1 MQSDLPKVLHRIGG
15 VTLLEHVVS
24 AAVGVEPYQIAVVHG
39 HGGDRVMAELS
50 HLPVTW
56 VEQTELLGTGH
67 AVMQAL
73 PDIPN
78 DCVVVILNG
87 DVPLLQSETISA
99 LVDEVDTPHTLA
111 LVTVDVDEPT
121 GYGRI
126 IRDSDGA
133 VIGIVEERDATAEQR
148 QVREINT
155 GIMAIPMVSLDK
167 LLAAIRPANAQGEY
181 YLTDVVGQG
190 VREGHPIRST
200 QAANADD
207 LLGIN
212 DRVQLAALERRHQLS
227 KVNELMLA
235 GTTVRDPSRLDI
247 RGQVASG
254 RDVIIDVNVVLEG
267 TVSLGDRVR
276 IGPNCVLRNTVVESD
291 TEILENCVID
301 GADIGATC
309 RIGPFARL
317 RPETILSE
325 HVHIG
330 NFVEVKKS
338 LIRQGSKVNHL
349 SYVGDTEV
357 GRKVNVGAGTITCN
371 YDGANKHKTI
381 IGDDCFIGS
390 GTELVAPIVV
400 ATGTTIAA
408 GSTITK
414 DTKLR
419 SLAVARARQHSIDD
433 WQRPQKK
440 K

>member
-1 MQSDLPKVLHRIGG
+1 
-15 VTLLEHVVS
+15 
-24 AAVGVEPYQIAVVHG
+24 
-39 HGGDRVMAELS
+39 
-50 HLPVTW
+50 
-56 VEQTELLGTGH
+56 
-67 AVMQAL
+67 
-73 PDIPN
+73 
-78 DCVVVILNG
+78 
-87 DVPLLQSETISA
+87 
-99 LVDEVDTPHTLA
+99 
-111 LVTVDVDEPT
+111 
-121 GYGRI
+121 
-126 IRDSDGA
+126 
-133 VIGIVEERDATAEQR
+133 
-148 QVREINT
+148 
-155 GIMAIPMVSLDK
+155 MAIPMVSLDK

-181 YLTDVVGQG
+181 YLTDVVGQA

-212 DRVQLAALERRHQLS
+212 DRVQLAALERKHQLS

-276 IGPNCVLRNTVVESD
+276 VGPNCVLRNTVVESD

-390 GTELVAPIVV
+390 GTELVAPVVV

-419 SLAVARARQHSIDD
+419 SLAVARARQRSIDD